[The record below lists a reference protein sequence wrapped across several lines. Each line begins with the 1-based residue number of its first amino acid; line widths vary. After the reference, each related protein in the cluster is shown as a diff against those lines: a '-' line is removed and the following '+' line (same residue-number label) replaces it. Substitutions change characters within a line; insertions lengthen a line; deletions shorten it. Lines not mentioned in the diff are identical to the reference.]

1 MPSKSYD
8 VDFKKTIVDLY
19 QSGKGASELSREYG
33 LSKSNIYKWV
43 SLYSPVK
50 TSTGEVTS
58 NDEILKLK
66 KEMSKLKEENE
77 IFRGLLREYK
87 YYDMDATVAS
97 VLNIYKRELD

>member
-1 MPSKSYD
+1 MPSKNYD

-19 QSGKGASELSREYG
+19 QNGKGATELSREYG
-33 LSKSNIYKWV
+33 LAKSNIYKWV

-77 IFRGLLREYK
+77 ILK
-87 YYDMDATVAS
+87 KAVAIFS
-97 VLNIYKRELD
+97 KR